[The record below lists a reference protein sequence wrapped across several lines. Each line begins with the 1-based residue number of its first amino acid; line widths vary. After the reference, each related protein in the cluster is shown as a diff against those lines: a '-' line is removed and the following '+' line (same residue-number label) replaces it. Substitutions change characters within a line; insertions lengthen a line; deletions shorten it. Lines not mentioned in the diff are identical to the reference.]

1 MRRNIWSGTVW
12 MVLVTACTPLGMWV
26 YGDPAFEVSRIQLQ
40 QEPASD
46 SSMLVALT
54 LWNPNDYDISTS
66 RLELDL
72 RVDDHTIGRFER
84 DSVIPMTSVDST
96 TLDLAFTPTSG
107 ATARR
112 LAALRPGSVHRIMV
126 RGRATFK
133 TPFGERKVQ
142 LAHGGAMAFGGT
154 VDSAAKAR
162 NASNPGPNGPCAM
175 GYRPC
180 GRDWESSKK
189 VE

>member
-1 MRRNIWSGTVW
+1 MAWVA
-12 MVLVTACTPLGMWV
+12 LVTACTPLGMWV
-26 YGDPAFEVSRIQLQ
+26 YGDPAFEISRIQLQ
-40 QEPASD
+40 PEPASD

-54 LWNPNDYDISTS
+54 LWNPNDYEISAS

-72 RVDDHTIGRFER
+72 RVDNHTIGRYER

-107 ATARR
+107 ATAGRM
-112 LAALRPGSVHRIMV
+112 AAFRSGTVHRIVV
-126 RGRATFK
+126 RGRATFQ

-142 LAHGGAMAFGGT
+142 LAHGGAMAFGGL
-154 VDSAAKAR
+154 VDSADKAR
-162 NASNPGPNGPCAM
+162 TATDPGPNGPCAM

-180 GRDWESSKK
+180 GRNWGPSQKAE
-189 VE
+189 